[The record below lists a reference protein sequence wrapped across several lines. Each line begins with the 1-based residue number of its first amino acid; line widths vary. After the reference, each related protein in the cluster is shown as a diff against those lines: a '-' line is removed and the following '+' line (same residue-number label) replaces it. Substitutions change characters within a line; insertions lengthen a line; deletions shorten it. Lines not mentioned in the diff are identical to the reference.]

1 MKSFLF
7 IALFL
12 IISCETTEESNDV
25 VNFYTCLLL
34 DSDVVYKHI
43 NSLVDAILTLDP
55 VKLVESFT
63 TIYPAILSE
72 VNRCKKEV
80 KTNSD
85 NDIVLKLRHTESVT
99 TKSNTKVEFFK
110 ALLKVFT
117 TYIAPSLKEWG
128 FNIKKICNDNFP
140 DVFIC
145 DLLE

>member
-34 DSDVVYKHI
+34 DSDVVYNHI
-43 NSLVDAILTLDP
+43 NSLVDAILTLDQ
-55 VKLVESFT
+55 
-63 TIYPAILSE
+63 

-80 KTNSD
+80 KINSD

-128 FNIKKICNDNFP
+128 FSIKKICNDNFP